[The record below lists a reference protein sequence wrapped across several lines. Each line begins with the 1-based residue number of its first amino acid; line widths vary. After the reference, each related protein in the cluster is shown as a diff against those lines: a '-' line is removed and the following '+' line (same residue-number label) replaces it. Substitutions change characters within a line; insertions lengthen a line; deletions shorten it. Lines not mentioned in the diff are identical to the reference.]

1 MSLSIDVVKRA
12 SKRPTEKFDPEKLHK
27 SIIAVC
33 SSVRTPEG
41 EAEDIAKAVIKEV
54 IKWLEKRPEV
64 TSGDI
69 RNVTARHLKKYHTE
83 ASYLYEQHK
92 ITI

>member
-1 MSLSIDVVKRA
+1 MGLSVDVIKR
-12 SKRPTEKFDPEKLHK
+12 SGKRPTEKFDSEKLRK
-27 SIIAVC
+27 SIIATC

-41 EAEDIAKAVIKEV
+41 EAKDIAKAVIREV